1 MANSDKNILI
11 TPNTGATTANP
22 TIRFTGSDNVPIT
35 LRTLDTAT
43 VSFEGS
49 VGQLFSVTNSLT
61 GTIFSVNDVSGI
73 PSIEVLDTGLVK
85 INQYN
90 GSTTIGNLVN
100 NINTTAKTAAYQLTA
115 ADANTVI
122 QMNGAFAFNL
132 DTTLAVLPLGTQITL
147 VAQTTG
153 VTVAANGASI
163 VPTIN
168 ATPGLRLRAAHSVAT
183 LIKMTVA
190 AASGSASTWLLTGD
204 LIA

>member
-35 LRTLDTAT
+35 LRVLDTAT
-43 VSFEGS
+43 VGLEGS

-73 PSIEVLDTGLVK
+73 PSIEVFDTGLVR

-90 GSTTIGNLVN
+90 GSTIVGNLVN
-100 NINTTAKTAAYQLTA
+100 NINTTAKTAAYQLTV

>member
-11 TPNTGATTANP
+11 TPNTGSTTANP
-22 TIRFTGSDNVPIT
+22 TVRFTGSDNVPIT
-35 LRTLDTAT
+35 LRVLDTAT
-43 VSFEGS
+43 VAFEGS
-49 VGQLFSVTNSLT
+49 AGQLFSISNSLT
-61 GTIFSVNDVSGI
+61 GTIFSVNDISGI

-100 NINTTAKTAAYQLTA
+100 NVNTTAKTAAYQLTA
-115 ADANTVI
+115 TDANTVI
-122 QMNGAFAFNL
+122 QMNGAFAFNINS
-132 DTTLAVLPLGTQITL
+132 TLSSLPLGTQITL

-153 VTVAANGASI
+153 VTVAANGSAP

-183 LIKMTVA
+183 LIKMTAA

>member
-11 TPNTGATTANP
+11 TPNIGSTTANP
-22 TIRFTGSDNVPIT
+22 AIRFTGSDNVPIT
-35 LRTLDTAT
+35 LRVLDSAT
-43 VSFEGS
+43 IAFEGS
-49 VGQLFSVTNSLT
+49 AGQLFSISNSLT
-61 GTIFSVNDVSGI
+61 GSIFSVNDISGI
-73 PSIEVLDTGLVK
+73 PSIEVFDTGLVR
-85 INQYN
+85 INQYS
-90 GSTTIGNLVN
+90 GSTIIGNLVN
-100 NINTTAKTAAYQLTA
+100 NINTTAKTAAYQLTTS
-115 ADANTVI
+115 DANTVI

-153 VTVAANGASI
+153 VTVAANGASV

-183 LIKMTVA
+183 LMKMSIA
-190 AASGSASTWLLTGD
+190 SASGTSSTWLLTGD